1 MAKKNTYAYKEKD
14 FHSLKELSKYVK
26 INEKTLAARIRRGM
40 SIDEACAAKDFRC
53 HYFNIDGE
61 EKSITQVCED
71 QAKDAALVSNRM
83 KYGYSM
89 HEALNKPKKVTKQGK
104 PIVVNGILYNSVA
117 EAIRKLELPEKES
130 TIRRR
135 LASGEIPDNA
145 FSFDD

>member
-1 MAKKNTYAYKEKD
+1 MAKNTYNYREKE

-26 INEKTLAARIRRGM
+26 INEKTLTARIRRGM

-53 HYFNIDGE
+53 HYFNIDGK
-61 EKSITQVCED
+61 EKSIAQVCED
-71 QAKDAALVSNRM
+71 QAKDAELVSNRL

-117 EAIRKLELPEKES
+117 EAIRKLGLSEKES
-130 TIRRR
+130 KIRRR
-135 LASGEIPDNA
+135 LASGEIPNNV